1 LESLA
6 DWIVIFAKG
15 FRTSVTLDDYE
26 RLLGC
31 MPPGRNLKTYRLN
44 IKNLFWPAPGQRA
57 RGFLSQFTATAYEDA
72 FNMVLNNPP
81 DEGWNLKLIMN
92 QIHDRGIVCKSV
104 MLHVGFWFDPD
115 LEEPANRA
123 NVKPPMFHHL
133 KLAFSKYDPSHLMYE
148 ADESWKPEALEL
160 QRVVLKFTL
169 QKWPKS
175 NAIIGNLG
183 MLRDMSP
190 QKYGEYIS
198 IEFWNDLLHEV
209 RSHTNAPFR
218 HPSLVRI
225 KNVNDLPPVQSGTTQ
240 IHDEVDI
247 KEFRGQVGNV
257 IRDEY
262 SDRQAL
268 DSEEGEGSL
277 EDGDDS
283 TFVSQYTGRD
293 GLGYA
298 HADSPPQEALAVESE
313 DEQDII
319 HVQTPSPA
327 HSNPSK
333 RRKVEHMNEH
343 LGYLPV
349 YDDQYALP
357 QKPLR
362 KIVKLKLP
370 EQRYAIQTAHDLVER
385 PRSFARKRPVTHVS
399 PVPQTVQEPSPTISA
414 PSHAPSRATPVV
426 MTLVA
431 ETEPY
436 RKDTPRTSV
445 EQHSNAEYVD
455 NAGTSAQN
463 PEPAIQQISWEEAE
477 RERETARRAL
487 DECEGST
494 KSINLS
500 GQDPEERP
508 SITEQPFYRPRKHNF
523 LPADRT
529 STSNAPTPSPAPPLL
544 SHQPFFAQTPVA
556 ASPVLSTNKTEQAI
570 LVLQDEFGETLQ
582 IGEMLAAIKF
592 LKNDMEA
599 GIFLTLKPGALR
611 NAWLWDGIKDDIKAV

>member
-1 LESLA
+1 MESLA
-6 DWIVIFAKG
+6 DWIEVFAKG
-15 FRTSVTLDDYE
+15 FRANVTLDDYE

-44 IKNLFWPAPGQRA
+44 VKNLFWPAPGQRA
-57 RGFLSQFTATAYEDA
+57 RGFLSQFTAAAYEDA
-72 FNMVLNNPP
+72 FNTVLTNPP

-104 MLHVGFWFDPD
+104 MLHVGFWFDPE

-133 KLAFSKYDPSHLMYE
+133 KLAFSKYDPSHPMYE
-148 ADESWKPEALEL
+148 ADESWKPQALEL

-190 QKYGEYIS
+190 QKYGEYVRT
-198 IEFWNDLLHEV
+198 EFWNNLLHEV

-218 HPSLVRI
+218 HPSLVRF
-225 KNVNDLPPVQSGTTQ
+225 KHVNDLSPMQSGTPQT
-240 IHDEVDI
+240 HDEADM
-247 KEFRGQVGNV
+247 KEFRGRVGNI

-262 SDRQAL
+262 SDRQTL
-268 DSEEGEGSL
+268 DSEAGEESL
-277 EDGDDS
+277 EDEDDS
-283 TFVSQYTGRD
+283 TFASQYTGGN

-298 HADSPPQEALAVESE
+298 HADSPSQEALAVESE

-327 HSNPSK
+327 HSNQSK
-333 RRKVEHMNEH
+333 RRKVQYTNED
-343 LGYLPV
+343 LGYVPI

-362 KIVKLKLP
+362 KIIKLKLP
-370 EQRYAIQTAHDLVER
+370 QQRYATQTADDLVDR
-385 PRSFARKRPVTHVS
+385 PRNPARKRPITHTS
-399 PVPQTVQEPSPTISA
+399 TVPQTVEEPSPTISA
-414 PSHAPSRATPVV
+414 PSHATPVV
-426 MTLVA
+426 TTPVA
-431 ETEPY
+431 GTEPH
-436 RKDTPRTSV
+436 RKNTPRTSM
-445 EQHSNAEYVD
+445 EQQSNAEYIN
-455 NAGTSAQN
+455 NAGTSAQKS
-463 PEPAIQQISWEEAE
+463 EPVIQQISWEEAE

-487 DECEGST
+487 DECEGNT
-494 KSINLS
+494 KSSTLTS
-500 GQDPEERP
+500 RDSEERP
-508 SITEQPFYRPRKHNF
+508 PISEQPFHRPRKHNL
-523 LPADRT
+523 LPVDRT
-529 STSNAPTPSPAPPLL
+529 STPNAPTPSPAPPLL
-544 SHQPFFAQTPVA
+544 SHQSFFAQTPIA
-556 ASPVLSTNKTEQAI
+556 ASPALSTNKTEQAI

-582 IGEMLAAIKF
+582 IGEMLAAIRF
-592 LKNDMEA
+592 LKSDLEA

>member
-1 LESLA
+1 
-6 DWIVIFAKG
+6 
-15 FRTSVTLDDYE
+15 VTLDDYE

-44 IKNLFWPAPGQRA
+44 LKNLFWPAPGQRA
-57 RGFLSQFTATAYEDA
+57 RGFLSQFTAAAYEDA
-72 FNMVLNNPP
+72 FNTVLTNPP

-104 MLHVGFWFDPD
+104 MLHVGFWFDPN

-133 KLAFSKYDPSHLMYE
+133 KLAFSKYDPSDPMYE
-148 ADESWKPEALEL
+148 ADESWKPQALEL

-190 QKYGEYIS
+190 QKYGDYVRTD
-198 IEFWNDLLHEV
+198 FWNRLLHEV

-218 HPSLVRI
+218 YASLVRF
-225 KNVNDLPPVQSGTTQ
+225 KTVNDLPPNQSDTPQ
-240 IHDEVDI
+240 IHDEADT
-247 KEFRGQVGNV
+247 KEFRGRVGNI

-268 DSEEGEGSL
+268 DSEDGEESL

-283 TFVSQYTGRD
+283 TFASQYTGGD
-293 GLGYA
+293 GLGYT
-298 HADSPPQEALAVESE
+298 HADSPPPEALAVESE
-313 DEQDII
+313 DERDII
-319 HVQTPSPA
+319 HVQTPSPV

-333 RRKVEHMNEH
+333 RRKVHHMNED
-343 LGYLPV
+343 LGYVPV

-357 QKPLR
+357 QKPLC

-370 EQRYAIQTAHDLVER
+370 QRHYASQTDLVER
-385 PRSFARKRPVTHVS
+385 PHNPARKRPITYTS
-399 PVPQTVQEPSPTISA
+399 TVPQTVQEPSPTISA
-414 PSHAPSRATPVV
+414 PSHAPSRATPVAMSPV
-426 MTLVA
+426 AGIEPQRKNTL
-431 ETEPY
+431 
-436 RKDTPRTSV
+436 RTSS
-445 EQHSNAEYVD
+445 EQQSNAEYV
-455 NAGTSAQN
+455 NTAGSSTQR
-463 PEPAIQQISWEEAE
+463 PEPVIEQISWEEAE

-487 DECEGST
+487 DECEGNT
-494 KSINLS
+494 KSAILLAQES
-500 GQDPEERP
+500 EERP
-508 SITEQPFYRPRKHNF
+508 ALSDQSFHRPRKHN
-523 LPADRT
+523 LPSADRI
-529 STSNAPTPSPAPPLL
+529 STPNAPTPSPAPPSL
-544 SHQPFFAQTPVA
+544 SHQSFFAPTPIA
-556 ASPVLSTNKTEQAI
+556 TSPVLSTNKTEQAI

-592 LKNDMEA
+592 LKNDLEA

-611 NAWLWDGIKDDIKAV
+611 NAWLWEGIKDAVKAT